1 MFHSGTQTLIDHW
14 TALPAAGRIPARSAF
29 APLAFGLRVPQLFS
43 ADRTADG
50 ARFRLA
56 GAWVEGL
63 HGRPL
68 RGLDWL
74 DLWRP
79 DSQSLV
85 AASIVQAFREGRPVV
100 LAAEAPDLVGLVE
113 VVIAP
118 LRSASGA
125 ADRLVGLYQPVSAID
140 RTAEAV
146 GLLGARLSIAVG
158 PRERPRLALA
168 AVGGRRIA

>member
-14 TALPAAGRIPARSAF
+14 TALPAAGRVPARSVLE
-29 APLAFGLRVPQLFS
+29 PLTLGPRVPQLFA

-50 ARFRLA
+50 ARVRLA
-56 GAWVEGL
+56 GAWVEAL
-63 HGRPL
+63 HGQPL

-79 DSQSLV
+79 ESRPLV
-85 AASIVQAFREGRPVV
+85 AASLVQAFREARPVV
-100 LAAEAPDLVGLVE
+100 LAAEATDLVGLVE
-113 VVIAP
+113 IVIAP
-118 LRSASGA
+118 LRGASGA